1 MTLISFALPCI
12 PGVATCFSIL
22 ALRRPV
28 PGRPHHDADGSNSP
42 IMCGANVSPR
52 RASLVAQTIEN
63 LTAVQETWVPSWW
76 GRSPGGGNGN
86 PFQYS
91 SLENPMAREAWQA
104 TVHWGCKKLVTTE
117 RLTLSLPWGKSKLP
131 FQGIYPTT
139 RVPAS
144 KLHLNLSP
152 EGPPSKHHH
161 IAS

>member
-1 MTLISFALPCI
+1 M
-12 PGVATCFSIL
+12 ATCFSIL

-131 FQGIYPTT
+131 FQGRLERLADIGFL
-139 RVPAS
+139 RIAELGS
-144 KLHLNLSP
+144 NLGFIP
-152 EGPPSKHHH
+152 IPRPFPSVKWPWFY
-161 IAS
+161 S